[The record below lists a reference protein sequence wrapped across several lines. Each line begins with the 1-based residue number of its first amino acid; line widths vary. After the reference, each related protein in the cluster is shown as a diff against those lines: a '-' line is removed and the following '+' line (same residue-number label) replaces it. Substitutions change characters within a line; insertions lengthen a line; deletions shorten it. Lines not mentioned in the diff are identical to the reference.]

1 MFPPA
6 DRLFLTLLLAERA
19 RTLPDGP
26 CVSFED
32 GTSWSWRDAAE
43 VALTASAALHAAS
56 IRPGDRVVIMM
67 ENGPAW
73 LRAWWGLCGLG
84 AAMVPI
90 NPALRG
96 ELLRHCC
103 TITDPTAAVAAGPQ
117 AELLR
122 ELGLRVI
129 DPEQLPTG
137 DPADAPTVH
146 LEPWGV
152 HTITFTSGTTG
163 LSKAVVTTHLHSYCA
178 AAAPT
183 WDPGPADT
191 LLAHSPLFHSS
202 GQVNAMQAWLGGAAI
217 ALRRKFTR
225 TRFLDVVRETGSTM
239 VQFVGTMA
247 AAIES
252 SPEQPDDADN
262 PIRIAKLGGPMVK
275 DPARFAERF
284 GIAAFAGGY
293 GMTEVGT
300 LFSWC
305 RPTAEKPGTIGRPRL
320 GVEVRLV
327 DEHDVPVPQGQI
339 GELVVR
345 SDRPW
350 ELMTEYL
357 NDPAATAKAWRNGWF
372 HTGDSLWC
380 DPDGDYYFSERL
392 TDSLRRRGENIS
404 SHEVEREVLK
414 HPAVAQ
420 VACVGVPGEFGE
432 HEVKIFVVPA
442 SSKVCDPAD
451 IIRFVEPLMPH
462 FMIPRFV
469 EVVDEL
475 PQTPSHRVRK
485 SELRAR
491 PNSERT
497 WDRGQHLVTG
507 AP

>member
-1 MFPPA
+1 MFPPSE
-6 DRLFLTLLLAERA
+6 RLFLTRLLDDRA
-19 RTLPDGP
+19 RTVPNRT

-32 GTSWSWRDAAE
+32 GTGWTWRDAAD
-43 VALTASAALHAAS
+43 VARSSSAALHGAG
-56 IRPGDRVVIMM
+56 IRPGDRVAIMM
-67 ENGPAW
+67 ENGSAW

-84 AAMVPI
+84 ATMVPL

-103 TITDPTAAVAAGPQ
+103 AMTEPVAAVAAGAQ
-117 AELLR
+117 ADLL
-122 ELGLRVI
+122 EVLGVRIVDPGVLRR
-129 DPEQLPTG
+129 G
-137 DPADAPTVH
+137 GSAAAPTVD
-146 LEPWGV
+146 LRPWDV
-152 HTITFTSGTTG
+152 HTINFTSGTTG
-163 LSKAVVTTHLHSYCA
+163 LSKAVVTTHLHSYSA

-183 WDPGPADT
+183 WDPGPEDI

-202 GQVNAMQAWLGGAAI
+202 GQVNAVQAWLGGASL

-262 PIRIAKLGGPMVK
+262 PIRIAKIGGPMIK
-275 DPARFAERF
+275 DPAHFAERF
-284 GIAAFAGGY
+284 GIAAFAGAY

-300 LFSWC
+300 LLSWC
-305 RPTAEKPGTIGRPRL
+305 RPTVDKPGTVGRPRA

-327 DEHDVPVPQGQI
+327 DEHDVPVASGEV

-345 SDRPW
+345 TDRPW
-350 ELMTEYL
+350 ELTTEYL
-357 NDPAATAKAWRNGWF
+357 NDPQATAKAWRNGWF

-380 DPDGDYYFSERL
+380 DSDGDYFFSERL

-420 VACVGVPGEFGE
+420 VACVGVPGDFGE
-432 HEVKIFVVPA
+432 DEVKIFVVPT
-442 SSKVCDPAD
+442 SEQDCDPAD
-451 IIRFVEPLMPH
+451 IVRFVEPLMPH
-462 FMIPRFV
+462 FMVPRFV
-469 EVVDEL
+469 EVIDEL
-475 PQTPSHRVRK
+475 PKTPSHRVRK
-485 SELRAR
+485 AELRAR
-491 PNSERT
+491 PNSAQT
-497 WDRGQHLVTG
+497 WDREQHLVGDT
-507 AP
+507 P

>member
-1 MFPPA
+1 MFPPR
-6 DRLFLTLLLAERA
+6 DRIFLPLLLEERA
-19 RTLPDGP
+19 RAVPNAA
-26 CVSFED
+26 CVTFD
-32 GTSWSWRDAAE
+32 DRTAWTWHDAAE
-43 VALTASAALHAAS
+43 VSRKSSAALHAAG
-56 IRPGDRVVIMM
+56 IRSGNQVIIMM

-84 AAMVPI
+84 ATMVPL
-90 NPALRG
+90 NPVLRG
-96 ELLRHCC
+96 ELLRHSC
-103 TITDPTAAVAAGPQ
+103 TVTEPTAAVAVGAQAG
-117 AELLR
+117 LLR

-129 DPEQLPTG
+129 DPEQLRTC
-137 DPADAPTVH
+137 DAAAAPSVH
-146 LEPWGV
+146 LDPWDV
-152 HTITFTSGTTG
+152 HTINFTSGTTG
-163 LSKAVVTTHLHSYCA
+163 PSKAVVTTHLHSFCA

-225 TRFLDVVRETGSTM
+225 TRFLDVIRETGSTM

-247 AAIES
+247 TAIED

-262 PIRIAKLGGPMVK
+262 PIRIVKIGGPMLK
-275 DPARFAERF
+275 DPARFAKRF
-284 GIAAFAGGY
+284 GIAAFAGAY

-300 LFSWC
+300 LFTWC
-305 RPTAEKPGTIGRPRL
+305 RPTVEKPGTVGRPRP
-320 GVEVRLV
+320 GVQARLV
-327 DEHDVPVPQGQI
+327 DEHDVPVPQGQL

-345 SDRPW
+345 TERPW

-357 NDPAATAKAWRNGWF
+357 NEPAATAKAWRNGWF

-380 DPDGDYYFSERL
+380 DPDGDYFFSERL

-432 HEVKIFVVPA
+432 DEVKIFIVSAPGQD
-442 SSKVCDPAD
+442 CDPVD
-451 IIRFVEPLMPH
+451 IIRFVEPLMPP
-462 FMIPRFV
+462 FMVPRFV
-469 EVVDEL
+469 EVVAEL

-491 PNSERT
+491 PNSEQT
-497 WDRGQHLVTG
+497 WDRERHLVGGTQ
-507 AP
+507 